1 MNVILQIINLL
12 YRIYCHILREC
23 KIHDFAKCGNSLRF
37 HPESSDFIYSHIYI
51 GNDVYIGP
59 RACFMASVANIY
71 IGNKVVFGPNVT
83 IRGGDHIFDIPGKYI
98 LDFTDKDKR
107 PQDDKDVMIEDD
119 VWVGTNVT
127 ILKGVK
133 LGRGCIIA
141 AGAVVTKDVPPYV
154 IFGGIPA
161 KFIGK
166 RFKNINDVKMHESQL
181 FKERMLQLSD
191 LEYYNQ

>member
-1 MNVILQIINLL
+1 M
-12 YRIYCHILREC
+12 LRNC
-23 KIHDFAKCGNSLRF
+23 KIHDFAKCGNDLRF

-107 PQDDKDVMIEDD
+107 PKDDKDVMIEDD

-166 RFKNINDVKMHESQL
+166 RFKNINDVKLHESQL
-181 FKERMLQLSD
+181 FKEQMLQLSD

>member
-1 MNVILQIINLL
+1 MNVLLQIINYF
-12 YRIYCHILREC
+12 YRIYCHILRNSR
-23 KIHDFAKCGNSLRF
+23 IHDFARCGKDLRF

-51 GNDVYIGP
+51 GDDVYIGP

-107 PQDDKDVMIEDD
+107 PEDDKNIEIEDD

-133 LGRGCIIA
+133 LGRGCIVA
-141 AGAVVTKDVPPYV
+141 AGAVVTKNVPPYV
-154 IFGGIPA
+154 IFGGVPA

-166 RFKNINDVKMHESQL
+166 RFKNLDEVKLHESKL
-181 FKERMLQLSD
+181 FKGRMLQLSEI
-191 LEYYNQ
+191 EYYNQ